1 MEGTEPRGARALLF
15 ERLEGCA
22 PGAPP
27 EPRPLRAH
35 DREALRASVA
45 REVARLLNTRVARP
59 SAHPAG
65 RTVLDYGLP
74 DWSPAHTLDAAA
86 RVRLEADARTSIE
99 AYEPRLRRVR
109 VAARTVTG
117 RERTLLV
124 QVDALLVVDGGEEP
138 VSFPVTVG
146 EEGGA

>member
-1 MEGTEPRGARALLF
+1 MARAEARGARALLF

-27 EPRPLRAH
+27 EPRPLRVH

-45 REVARLLNTRVARP
+45 REVARLLNTRVARA

-74 DWSPAHTLDAAA
+74 DWSPAHTLDAEA
-86 RVRLEADARTSIE
+86 RVRLEADARASIE
-99 AYEPRLRRVR
+99 AYEPRLRGVR
-109 VAARTVTG
+109 VSARTVPG

-124 QVDALLVVDGGEEP
+124 QVDALLVVEGGEEAM
-138 VSFPVTVG
+138 SFPVMIG
-146 EEGGA
+146 DEGSA